1 MGKFEINKNMQ
12 ELYLMP
18 KVPLPMEKS
27 GNNNENPFFVAPFWH
42 LLAVEDKKDVNM
54 RIAWEVAEVGGY
66 TVKVPV
72 ATNTKKIQKGQM
84 LQRSR
89 TKGCLKPPWT
99 TEEKDSK
106 RQRVE

>member
-18 KVPLPMEKS
+18 KVSLPMDKS
-27 GNNNENPFFVAPFWH
+27 GNINENPFVAPFWH

-72 ATNTKKIQKGQM
+72 ATNTKKIQKGQV
-84 LQRSR
+84 LQRLR